1 LGNNLFSL
9 FAKYYPGYQIM
20 KDSMGGGGREIRKA
34 YKFMAGKPQG
44 KTALELGADE
54 RAILKWILK

>member
-1 LGNNLFSL
+1 
-9 FAKYYPGYQIM
+9 M